1 MNKMKIFSNTVF
13 MSASLFLAT
22 LNSMAMEESN
32 WESNPSLLAR
42 FSQRIDN
49 DFIDFGP
56 EAFPLTMATHPLC
69 PMDPRQA
76 AVWKILSEGD
86 PKKIDQLLQAEA
98 QRLGGDPNL
107 FKRLDNAQTK
117 EVCQIILELAQ
128 NPQKVLT
135 LFCAY
140 IEIIPHASTKQ
151 IHCLMQVL
159 VEQMKNGLLSKEQH
173 LGHAEAIVG
182 HHKSCGASLA
192 EKQQAI
198 SMVLEK
204 VQDPTIAVLER
215 KKLIKQIL
223 GMPGATAYQKDIA
236 GRIMQSFRDS

>member
-1 MNKMKIFSNTVF
+1 MNKVKIFSNT
-13 MSASLFLAT
+13 ALIATSLLLAT
-22 LNSMAMEESN
+22 LNSMAMEESD
-32 WESNPSLLAR
+32 WESNPALLAR

-49 DFIDFGP
+49 DVIDFGP
-56 EAFPLTMATHPLC
+56 EALPLTMATPPLC
-69 PMDPRQA
+69 PMDQRQA
-76 AVWKILSEGD
+76 AVWQILSEGD
-86 PKKIDQLLQAEA
+86 PEKINQLLQAKA

-107 FKRLDNAQTK
+107 FNKLHYGQAR

-140 IEIIPHASTKQ
+140 TTAIPHTSTKQ

-159 VEQMKNGLLSKEQH
+159 VEQMKNEALSKEQH

-215 KKLIKQIL
+215 KKLIEQIL
-223 GMPGATAYQKDIA
+223 GMPAATASQKKIA
-236 GRIMQSFRDS
+236 GRIMQSFGDS